1 MKLHALRYQMAI
13 APRGSHQVVVG
24 LGGVQCRAGGGGPC
38 SLTSSLGQMGGCTG
52 CKDAV

>member
-24 LGGVQCRAGGGGPC
+24 LGGVQCRAGGGV
-38 SLTSSLGQMGGCTG
+38 LAL
-52 CKDAV
+52 